1 MPFILNEEE
10 ALKNLLS
17 GMTVSDSGNPT
28 RPVGVFYGQPDKE
41 IRLQAYPYVTIDL
54 INISEDVSRV
64 QSGTVEV
71 PYEPEDWDGISSLIQ
86 PFPMPIN
93 LDYQITGFSRQPR
106 HDRQI
111 LSQLFSIGRLPVRFG
126 TMYVPQ
132 DNTMRR
138 VDVLGFSKRDTTEA
152 DKRLFMNVSTI
163 RIGSEILRL
172 PVNGRTDYE
181 VQTRVFG
188 FKSSDQYTTVA
199 DGSDLYNTLLAQ
211 QAQSI

>member
-10 ALKNLLS
+10 ALKSLLS
-17 GMTVSDSGNPT
+17 GMTVSDSGNSS

-41 IRLQAYPYVTIDL
+41 IRQQAYPYVTIDL
-54 INISEDVSRV
+54 IGISEDVPRV
-64 QSGTVEV
+64 QSGTVMI
-71 PYEPEDWDGISSLIQ
+71 PYEPEGWDGVSSLLT

-93 LDYQITGFSRQPR
+93 LDYQISTFSRQPR

-111 LSQLFSIGRLPVRFG
+111 LAQMFSIGRLPVRFG
-126 TMYVPQ
+126 SMYVPQ

-163 RIGSEILRL
+163 RIGSELLRY
-172 PVNGRTDYE
+172 PVNGQTDYPVE
-181 VQTRVFG
+181 TRNFG
-188 FKSSDQYTTVA
+188 VKVSNA
-199 DGSDLYNTLLAQ
+199 DTSGLDLYNTLLTQ
-211 QAQSI
+211 QTQSF